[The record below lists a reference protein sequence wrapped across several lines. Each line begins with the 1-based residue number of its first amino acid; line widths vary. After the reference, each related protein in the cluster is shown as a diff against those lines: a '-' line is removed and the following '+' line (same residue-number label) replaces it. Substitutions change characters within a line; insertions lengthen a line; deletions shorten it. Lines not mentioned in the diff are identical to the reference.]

1 MQLYGRGVRRRLAPM
16 LGGDRR
22 RLELAYSA
30 MLSMPGT
37 PVIRY
42 GDEIGMGDDLS
53 LPERE
58 SVRTPMQ
65 WSDEPHAGFTG
76 AARPLKPVISEGPYG
91 YHQVNVAQQRRD
103 PNSFMN
109 WMERMIRA
117 RKEAPEIGWGEPRVL
132 KSGHPAVLALRYD
145 WLGNAV
151 LVLNSFSD
159 APVEIRFAAGGGE
172 GSDLLVNI
180 LSDDHSRADTSGRHS
195 IVLEPYGYR
204 WFRLG
209 GLDYILRRREV

>member
-1 MQLYGRGVRRRLAPM
+1 M
-16 LGGDRR
+16 
-22 RLELAYSA
+22 
-30 MLSMPGT
+30 
-37 PVIRY
+37 
-42 GDEIGMGDDLS
+42 
-53 LPERE
+53 
-58 SVRTPMQ
+58 
-65 WSDEPHAGFTG
+65 
-76 AARPLKPVISEGPYG
+76 
-91 YHQVNVAQQRRD
+91 
-103 PNSFMN
+103 
-109 WMERMIRA
+109 
-117 RKEAPEIGWGEPRVL
+117 
-132 KSGHPAVLALRYD
+132 
-145 WLGNAV
+145 